1 MTPAEIKFLRWARQ
15 RMDWGFE
22 VAGACRY
29 YTDRAQGIEIA
40 TKFFTSGYV
49 DEEARITPL
58 GRDALLLQEFMI
70 DNGVKPNS

>member
-29 YTDRAQGIEIA
+29 YTDRAQG
-40 TKFFTSGYV
+40 Y
-49 DEEARITPL
+49 
-58 GRDALLLQEFMI
+58 RDRHEVLHLW
-70 DNGVKPNS
+70 VCR

>member
-1 MTPAEIKFLRWARQ
+1 LLAPVVITPTALR
-15 RMDWGFE
+15 
-22 VAGACRY
+22 
-29 YTDRAQGIEIA
+29 GIEIA